1 MRHICVLSTVC
12 CGCCFQEGGPDGG
25 EESRRFDAAV
35 AHHTSVEGSD
45 VRASR
50 SKCVAQGCVVGGWR
64 GGRACS
70 AFPSPKRPGCLLS
83 MDSKPNQLL
92 CFCFW
97 RGTKCPYRAV
107 DYGLTDL
114 HVDPAAGPRDD
125 TVHSMHSVGSIG
137 ECVPLVGAHAGRT
150 YVELICV
157 LCAPRCAIVC
167 RYCVDAVHRIG
178 LQRPGVPGP
187 CACQSI
193 CAATTGYI
201 WQAQRWPGSC
211 VSAPCSRELPFAV
224 ARVHNVTDAGTSTQ
238 IHPLIM
244 VSSDLE

>member
-1 MRHICVLSTVC
+1 MVGRRVADSMPQLRTTPLWRVVISEQAEVSVLCKGVWWA
-12 CGCCFQEGGPDGG
+12 GG
-25 EESRRFDAAV
+25 E
-35 AHHTSVEGSD
+35 
-45 VRASR
+45 
-50 SKCVAQGCVVGGWR
+50 VGER
-64 GGRACS
+64 V
-70 AFPSPKRPGCLLS
+70 
-83 MDSKPNQLL
+83 QLL
-92 CFCFW
+92 RLPNAPGAW
-97 RGTKCPYRAV
+97 SRWIRSLIMRSVSGVERNAHIRAEG
-107 DYGLTDL
+107 YGLTDL

-137 ECVPLVGAHAGRT
+137 ECVLLVGAHAGRT

-201 WQAQRWPGSC
+201 RQAQRWPGSC

-238 IHPLIM
+238 THPLIM